1 MKTINNKIRI
11 VLVAFF
17 AAIMCFASTSLFA
30 TIAKAEGESSCP
42 ETGIFAIED
51 KISLK
56 LNDKGGMRWTLKMDK
71 AHYNYIIN
79 NETVEVGF
87 IIAPKVLMDKAD
99 GNYYGMS
106 QKIVVGIDEGK
117 IYSLTEN
124 DGYYYA
130 NGCVVNMLEEN
141 RKYDYTAAAYIKNG
155 EKIEKQAAVNENSVK
170 SFYNVSNAAILYSG
184 EDYSE
189 KMLGLTAY
197 DWLGTEEY
205 PIKVDTI
212 EQYNSLVG
220 KINAGRDFSSKY
232 IAVNTSV
239 NEETGDVLEE
249 GKSLPQNKYRAGT
262 VIFKDGDKELGSV
275 LVKEG
280 EAASFVSPEKASDET
295 YRYSFA
301 KWVTE
306 NGGDMEADLNNV
318 THDMTVY
325 ADFNKI
331 YLNDITELVANDVEY
346 EVTPDIKATA
356 KHGEIQLTY
365 SKTKDGEYVAW
376 DKLDNHNVGVYYVKA
391 SVAATSEMDG
401 AEQIASFNVTKA
413 TNSITLEISTIKCT
427 DEPVPTVNAK
437 HGKAKFLYGKDIDTV
452 QAWEFSVVKLKDA
465 EGNEI
470 IDAKLGYRVKAT
482 IEETENYEGATAV
495 ADFTVAHDFDENGLC
510 KYCKKPQSCVSYAE
524 DGNVAYISGYI
535 EGFNPSG
542 EVHPLAKYNNKPV
555 TYVAKDCPWTGMVK
569 KIILPQSVTDFKGN
583 SFERAANL
591 EYISMTGVTHIS
603 TGNNFINNQK
613 ITTVIVN
620 KAFNLDNQQ
629 FKMHGINVDPTV
641 VIYVDGS
648 KNESTFAFNKN
659 AGNEFLTGIV
669 YYKVADNRNPKCL
682 EWRFDEN
689 GNLLRG
695 SGEHN
700 FVDGKCTIC
709 DAYNAAGVVYGYDE
723 VSKSYY
729 VAGCE
734 RSLTE
739 VIVLDKFDD
748 GEHGEKDVTFVKYCA
763 FNGNGNIRKVVLPAS
778 VTSFDGSVFANCA
791 NLEYVSM
798 VGVAK
803 INVTT
808 LHELPHK
815 AIYGSTNDHT
825 NHNFMNCPKL
835 STVVVGK
842 NFTVGNEMFMT
853 TNGDAASV
861 NIYTLATSASDGGI
875 TLNKDNNATLTGN
888 IYYYSDTETSGAWR
902 YVNGV
907 AMLWA

>member
-1 MKTINNKIRI
+1 MSKLGKRLAI
-11 VLVAFF
+11 VILAV
-17 AAIMCFASTSLFA
+17 FASLLTVAA
-30 TIAKAEGESSCP
+30 TGFTTKAKAADINLDGETF
-42 ETGIFAIED
+42 EIAD
-51 KISLK
+51 KVSLK
-56 LNDKGGMRWTLKMDK
+56 LNEDGGMRWILKVSDK
-71 AHYNYIIN
+71 VYNYVKDTN
-79 NETVEVGF
+79 GVEMGF
-87 IIAPKVLMDKAD
+87 VIAPKALMDKATD
-99 GNYYGMS
+99 GDYYGMA
-106 QKIVVGIDEGK
+106 QKILIPIDIAK
-117 IYSLTEN
+117 
-124 DGYYYA
+124 GYQDTGTADTDWYF
-130 NGCVVNMLEEN
+130 NGCVVKMNDVN
-141 RKYDYTAAAYIKNG
+141 RKYDYTAAAYIKSG
-155 EKIEKQAAVNENSVK
+155 DTVLKQTAINTNSVNN
-170 SFYNVSNAAILYSG
+170 FYNVANKSILYSG

-239 NEETGDVLEE
+239 NEEAGDVLEE
-249 GKSLPQNKYRAGT
+249 GKSLPQNKYRAST

-275 LVKEG
+275 LVKES
-280 EAASFVSPEKASDET
+280 ETASFASPEKAPDET

-331 YLNDITELVANDVEY
+331 YLNAITELVANDVEY

-376 DKLDNHNVGVYYVKA
+376 DKLDNHNVGVYHVKA

-427 DEPVPTVNAK
+427 DEPIPTVNAK

-452 QAWEFSVVKLKDA
+452 QAWEFSVVKLKDNK
-465 EGNEI
+465 GNEI

-555 TYVAKDCPWTGMVK
+555 TYVAENCPWTGMVK

-629 FKMHGINVDPTV
+629 FKMNGINVDPTV

-695 SGEHN
+695 SGEHD

-709 DAYNAAGVVYGYDE
+709 GTYNAAGVVYRYDGI
-723 VSKSYY
+723 SNSYY

-739 VIVLDKFDD
+739 VIVLDKFND
-748 GEHGEKDVTFVKYCA
+748 GEHGEAAVTFVKHCA
-763 FNGNGNIRKVVLPAS
+763 FNGNGNITKVVLPAS

-798 VGVAK
+798 VGVAN

-808 LHELPHK
+808 LQELPHK
-815 AIYGSTNDHT
+815 AIYGTTNDHT

-835 STVVVGK
+835 TTVVVGK
-842 NFTVGNEMFMT
+842 NFKSGDDMFMT
-853 TNGDAASV
+853 TRGYAASV
-861 NIYTLATSASDGGI
+861 DIYTLATSEADGSI
-875 TLNKDNNATLTGN
+875 TLNAGKNAMLTGN
-888 IYYYSDTETSGAWR
+888 VYYYSETEASGCWH
-902 YVNGV
+902 YDEGGMPV
-907 AMLWA
+907 LWN